1 MPEEFSADALRI
13 HLDTVIDPE
22 LGIGITTLGLIR
34 DIHIAYD
41 VDNQPTDTCVIM
53 TLTTPFCPYAD
64 AILEQVET
72 TVILHGF
79 GVPTVELSFD
89 PPWQPSEG
97 LRATLGM

>member
-1 MPEEFSADALRI
+1 MQDIFSADTLRT

-22 LGIGITTLGLIR
+22 LGIGIVTLGLIR

-41 VDNQPTDTCVIM
+41 TDSNPVNTHVIM

-72 TVILHGF
+72 TITLHGF
-79 GVPTVELSFD
+79 GIPTVELSFD
-89 PPWQPSEG
+89 PPWQPSED